1 MKKIRNDKKI
11 SRVRT
16 NITLS
21 REMYNLAVDYDLN
34 LSAFL
39 ENKLVEYFLQRKQL
53 SGMYCISSNAQPY
66 ASNTQNKQHRQ
77 SQNVTNKTSKSFTQ
91 QSECGYRDSNPGDWL
106 GKPIS

>member
-1 MKKIRNDKKI
+1 MKKIRNDKEI

-21 REMYNLAVDYDLN
+21 REMYNLAVDYNLN

-53 SGMYCISSNAQPY
+53 SGMYCIASDAQPY
-66 ASNTQNKQHRQ
+66 ASNTQNQQVQPTKK
-77 SQNVTNKTSKSFTQ
+77 SGGKTTDLYE
-91 QSECGYRDSNPGDWL
+91 ECGRRDLNPSFKL
-106 GKPIS
+106 GKLK